1 MIHVPVAF
9 IVIGGYTIVL
19 TSVLYLTRNNEF
31 PRDLVHD
38 MHTFIQ

>member
-1 MIHVPVAF
+1 MVHIPPIV
-9 IVIGGYTIVL
+9 VIGTYSMIV

-31 PRDLVHD
+31 PRDLVRD